1 VQKNAG
7 RIVGDM
13 DMFFEGGAK
22 TFLYKG
28 TNGRWKD
35 VLSEAELVQY
45 RAAMEKS
52 LTPECAR
59 WMEQGGA
66 VR

>member
-1 VQKNAG
+1 
-7 RIVGDM
+7 
-13 DMFFEGGAK
+13 
-22 TFLYKG
+22 
-28 TNGRWKD
+28 

-52 LTPECAR
+52 LDPECAR